1 MMKEEK
7 VTKEKPIG
15 LEGKEERVSIPDDG
29 VEGVEAKPQEQE
41 ALKEPITIKE
51 LLETGVHFGHQVNK
65 WNPKMKPYIFG
76 ERNGIHIIDLE
87 KTAKFFV
94 KAYQF
99 VVETVARGGNL
110 LFVGTKR
117 QATDIIEEE
126 AKRCE
131 MFYVNTR
138 WLGGILTN
146 FRTIQQSLKKLEELE
161 RMKEDGTFAQLR
173 KKEVLRLEKK
183 IEKMNK
189 TLAGIKGM
197 TELPSAVF
205 IIDPVKEEIAVREC
219 NIMGIPIVALTD
231 TNCDPDPID
240 FIIPGNDDAIRAIKL
255 ITSRIAD
262 ACIEGKKKRKEMSL
276 ASLQPVEVKTVT
288 PEIDIIKR

>member
-1 MMKEEK
+1 MTEEVKEREEKQEEKAKEE
-7 VTKEKPIG
+7 EK
-15 LEGKEERVSIPDDG
+15 KEEAQST
-29 VEGVEAKPQEQE
+29 EAEE

-65 WNPKMKPYIFG
+65 WNPKMKPYIYG

-87 KTAKFFV
+87 KTAKLFA

-99 VVETVARGGNL
+99 VVETVARGGTV

-117 QATDIIEEE
+117 QAADIIEEE

-138 WLGGILTN
+138 WLGGTLTN
-146 FRTIQQSLKKLEELE
+146 FRTIQQSLKKLRDLE
-161 RMKEDGTFAQLR
+161 RMREDGTFAQLR
-173 KKEVLRLEKK
+173 KKEALKLEKK
-183 IEKMNK
+183 INKMNK
-189 TLAGIKGM
+189 TLAGIKNM
-197 TELPSAVF
+197 TELPSIVF
-205 IIDPVKEEIAVREC
+205 IIDPAKEEIAVREC
-219 NIMGIPIVALTD
+219 NRMEIPIVALTD

-240 FIIPGNDDAIRAIKL
+240 YIIPGNDDAIRAIKL

-262 ACIEGKKKRKEMSL
+262 ACIEGKKKRKEMYAMPKSEEE
-276 ASLQPVEVKTVT
+276 QKG
-288 PEIDIIKR
+288 PEIDIIRR